1 MTGHEPLRCLAIRIL
16 KDANG
21 EIDNAEFEAFLDEVA
36 GRHQWISTT
45 EWLFVEPPVEANG
58 FETLPVAMPQSAAV
72 KAILADLTN
81 PEARVLTDHLV
92 TPAEQRKWRWVA
104 FQIAPGPQG
113 QGYFPWERVDVGA

>member
-113 QGYFPWERVDVGA
+113 QGYFPWERLGA